1 MLRNEDELALSK
13 RFESVRGKTL
23 TKNWH
28 YSRMIMYE
36 HKIFSR
42 RYSLFRCYNS
52 SLTGTYRHQKCHASF
67 RSHSQEDEPHWR
79 IPALYVCPA
88 SLSPHAT
95 WVFLWMIHC
104 LKGHFRL
111 FELGLYEVLIN
122 CQCISCS
129 RWWSACPRFG
139 QAERTTSMEA
149 KQWPAVHMV
158 SSKTYFSCL
167 KNMAKNVNI
176 SVSRIFA
183 LVYLAVRQLVLM
195 GNWLCPDYG

>member
-111 FELGLYEVLIN
+111 FELGLYEVLIS

-129 RWWSACPRFG
+129 RWWSACP
-139 QAERTTSMEA
+139 QLDMDHT
-149 KQWPAVHMV
+149 AVDD
-158 SSKTYFSCL
+158 SSNKTYFSDRKKTPSL
-167 KNMAKNVNI
+167 KK
-176 SVSRIFA
+176 
-183 LVYLAVRQLVLM
+183 VYSNFRVLYSYIV
-195 GNWLCPDYG
+195 LYL